1 MSLAHT
7 LGCDRSSVLDRLPE
21 RDREAAISAAALLE
35 QAAEPVPAARL
46 PVDPAVW
53 AAVQEILDRFGRVAI
68 PVGDPEHPQGWMT
81 GYADDIAE
89 RLAAEGI
96 GVLDPADRAV
106 LALVLLFCVAIP
118 TTRGQRPE
126 PWSAARPIARSQLLD
141 CRGVSNTVIKDAIR
155 QLHLLG
161 VIRDQRG
168 HGITP
173 GPALDRLTRAQRARL
188 EEDLLLVT
196 APDDP
201 LVLRIRQ
208 RRQPDPDPT
217 EAQRSP

>member
-1 MSLAHT
+1 MSTAQT
-7 LGCDRSSVLDRLPE
+7 LRGDQSNMLDRFPE
-21 RDREAAISAAALLE
+21 RDRQSAISAAALLE
-35 QAAEPVPAARL
+35 QAIAPVPATRL
-46 PVDPAVW
+46 PADPAVW
-53 AAVQEILDRFGRVAI
+53 AAVEQILDRFGRIAI
-68 PVGDPEHPQGWMT
+68 PLGDPAQPQGWTT

-96 GVLDPADRAV
+96 GLLDLADRAV

-126 PWSAARPIARSQLLD
+126 PWSSATPVARNQLLD
-141 CRGVSNTVIKDAIR
+141 CCGVPNTVIKNGIR
-155 QLHLLG
+155 RLHLLG
-161 VIRDQRG
+161 VIRDQRS

-173 GPALDRLTRAQRARL
+173 GPALDRLTQAQRARL

-201 LVLRIRQ
+201 LILRIRE
-208 RRQPDPDPT
+208 RRQPRLT
-217 EAQRSP
+217 EAQPSP